1 MVKKAAHPVEC
12 LFSNKLPIRG
22 DLMKK
27 STMSQLLLQLN
38 LAVILLA
45 DARYTV

>member
-1 MVKKAAHPVEC
+1 
-12 LFSNKLPIRG
+12 
-22 DLMKK
+22 MKK

-45 DARYTV
+45 DARYTVCPLRSSAPL